1 MPCRKLLKLA
11 RREFATSL
19 SAASGLVVVG
29 LTAPGSQSQDPL
41 DGADKLFHR
50 EGLADVVANSQHLG
64 IGAVAASFVAG
75 DHDGGNEA
83 ARAAL
88 ELLEHEE
95 AALLGHH
102 HVEDDQVRVLTLCN
116 HQTRVA
122 IPRDKDAIA
131 LVLQNGAHR
140 FYDLVIVID
149 QEDGSLLRRH
159 IMDSPRLRCETNV
172 LAANQISIIAP
183 RPAVG
188 KGATRVNLHIDENG
202 CLWK

>member
-1 MPCRKLLKLA
+1 MEGDR
-11 RREFATSL
+11 
-19 SAASGLVVVG
+19 AAGDSHSGLVVVG
-29 LTAPGSQSQDPL
+29 LTAPGSQTHDPL

-50 EGLADVVANSQHLG
+50 EGLADVVANTQHLG

-75 DHDGGNEA
+75 DHDGGYEA

-88 ELLEHEE
+88 ELLEHKE

-102 HVEDDQVRVLTLCN
+102 HVEDKEVRVLTLCN

-122 IPRDKDAIA
+122 IPSDKDAIA
-131 LVLQNGAHR
+131 LVLQNCAHR

-149 QEDGSLLRRH
+149 QEDSSLLRRH
-159 IMDSPRLRCETNV
+159 LMDSLKLRCATDV
-172 LAANQISIIAP
+172 LAASQYSDHSP
-183 RPAVG
+183 PTWRGQGGP
-188 KGATRVNLHIDENG
+188 TRFNLHTDENG